1 MKKEQGIT
9 LISLVVYIIGMIV
22 IMAIVGSVLSF
33 YNNNMVRMN
42 DTSDVNIELSKLETQ
57 MVMETHTRGNY
68 ITGVTDKSISF
79 SSGNTYA
86 FTDNRIYQNTIPV
99 SNYVQEF
106 LASMETDGEK
116 QILRL
121 YIVISKGNVEEV
133 KNLSYV
139 VESKDIATTGQK
151 SNVLKDEVTHAVYGK
166 VYKVSDTE
174 YHLVLNKSGSR
185 SNKYTEAQL
194 QYETENMKA
203 LAYGYWEKTGLNT
216 KITKAIITEEIQPTN
231 TSYWFHNL
239 SQMKEIENI
248 DKLNTSNVTNM
259 GNMFCGC
266 SSLSNIDV
274 SKFDTSKVMNMENI
288 FHGCS
293 SVSSIDISNWDTSNV
308 TNMGRMFQN
317 CTSLSYVNVS
327 NLNTSKTT
335 DIHGMFYG
343 CSSLSSIDVSNWDT
357 SRATDMHNLF
367 NTCTSLSSIDVSK
380 WNTSKVT
387 TMNGMFYYCK
397 GLSGIGV
404 SNWDTSSLTDIHGMF
419 NGCVGLSSIDVS
431 KWDTSKVTDMA
442 SLFNGCQL
450 SSIDVSKWD
459 TSQVTDMHGMFNY
472 CSKLTSLDLSNF
484 NTGKVTKMYEMFNG
498 AYRLKTIYV
507 SNLWTTTK
515 VTSSA
520 NMFKSCTVLVGT
532 ISYDANKVDVNY
544 ANYTTGYL
552 TYKANN

>member
-274 SKFDTSKVMNMENI
+274 SKFDTS
-288 FHGCS
+288 
-293 SVSSIDISNWDTSNV
+293 
-308 TNMGRMFQN
+308 
-317 CTSLSYVNVS
+317 
-327 NLNTSKTT
+327 
-335 DIHGMFYG
+335 
-343 CSSLSSIDVSNWDT
+343 
-357 SRATDMHNLF
+357 RATDMHNLF
-367 NTCTSLSSIDVSK
+367 NTCTSLSSIDVSKWDTSNVTNMASMFYYCTSLSSIDVSK